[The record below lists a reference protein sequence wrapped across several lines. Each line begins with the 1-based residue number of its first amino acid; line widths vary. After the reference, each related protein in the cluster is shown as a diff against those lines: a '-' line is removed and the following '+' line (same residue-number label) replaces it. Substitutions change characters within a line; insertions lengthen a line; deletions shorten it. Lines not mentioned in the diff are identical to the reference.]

1 MKKSG
6 TKYNQ
11 TKNAGLCGQMA
22 PNKSD
27 LSQSLRCPDLKCI
40 TQTFELN
47 TETPN
52 KEAQKMCFEANKFGS
67 N

>member
-11 TKNAGLCGQMA
+11 TKIAGLWGQMA

-40 TQTFELN
+40 TQTFEL
-47 TETPN
+47 TLRLQTKKLGRCGKLRGE
-52 KEAQKMCFEANKFGS
+52 
-67 N
+67 